1 MKIWEL
7 GKKNRKKHYKLNY
20 NRKKKMLSVTLSKLK
35 ANKKY
40 YFRFQYS
47 GYDYYLSYTDEYIHT
62 TGDWFKKS
70 VQM

>member
-1 MKIWEL
+1 MDTWKE
-7 GKKNRKKHYKLNY
+7 KQKKHYKLNY
-20 NRKKKMLSVTLSKLK
+20 SRKKKMLSVTLSKLK

-47 GYDYYLSYTDEYIHT
+47 GITYADSDNEIYIHA